1 MTPRRFI
8 IGITGASA
16 TIYGVRL
23 LEVLRECGEVET
35 HLVISRAAGVTLRL
49 ECPQWTLD
57 RVKGLADVIYKE
69 SDIAASIASGS
80 YPVEA
85 MVVIPASMKTVAQIA
100 HGTGETLLHRACD
113 VTLKEQ
119 RRLIVV
125 PRETPMHLG
134 HLRNLTT
141 LAELGAVVVP
151 PLVAFTIN
159 LKRYR
164 RLWITPWE
172 KCWIFCTSTTG
183 STSGGKDPLAW
194 TEGDFGGGKHF
205 WQTARAGTILDTVL
219 GLSHDVLEELSL
231 LVQLRLG
238 GGAQYNDSTPV
249 RA

>member
-1 MTPRRFI
+1 M
-8 IGITGASA
+8 
-16 TIYGVRL
+16 

-151 PLVAFTIN
+151 PLVAFYHQPQTISEIVDHTVGKV
-159 LKRYR
+159 LDLLHIDHRLYKR
-164 RLWITPWE
+164 WE
-172 KCWIFCTSTTG
+172 GPS
-183 STSGGKDPLAW
+183 S
-194 TEGDFGGGKHF
+194 
-205 WQTARAGTILDTVL
+205 LD
-219 GLSHDVLEELSL
+219 
-231 LVQLRLG
+231 
-238 GGAQYNDSTPV
+238 
-249 RA
+249 